1 MPDLFDTV
9 AELPASPKADVFDH
23 LAPDKPAGDLF
34 DQVAAAPSPNAL
46 RLQAVAIGA
55 EPPRNALEQDIQNL
69 HGRSRGSGMGFREA
83 PGTSKTRSLYDLATA
98 PLATLANGVT
108 AQMVNDARDVLMANS
123 EVNQLAAVA
132 KAQGFPLSTAQV
144 QQLYEARIARPQQ
157 KPEKIDQAVA
167 GVQNVAANAVNSLTS
182 PVGIATLGQGAL
194 PSVLGKAVTGAFV
207 ADMARHT
214 PEAARAAG
222 EASVNGDLQQKIEAY
237 GNLGVTAAFAAGM
250 GQHLGKGV
258 SLPNRGAA
266 RTIEDLPASPEN
278 TISSPEPARIN
289 EFTPEPEPTVAENA
303 RVDAQPRE
311 TGPVVSQEPP
321 VIESQTPSS
330 LDQSPTVK
338 ESLQVDA
345 QPRETSPVVS
355 QEPDLVRDKPAQTS
369 SPAPVAGENGWHEV
383 FRVDRSDV
391 PSGDEFRKGAHWG
404 TLEQANAILRRE
416 QEAGRKP
423 GLFRRALIK
432 SSNPLQTFDGGFWE
446 KVVKEADQAGN
457 DAIVYPNEGEGVG
470 GVSYIP
476 LQKESLHPTSTD
488 GFELVNGQYMRVAG
502 DMPDAIKSLT
512 IPESVELNELRI
524 TKENRG
530 YAPDKVETFLDGLKV
545 DTNGKVFDAVQGLP
559 IAAWNGL
566 VDITKAAYV
575 GGKKLAEAIQEGI
588 DWLRENHP
596 GVTFN
601 ERELR
606 QELGR
611 AAEPDLRQHGQRLLG
626 GPLSEETLGNI
637 SAFDYARR
645 TNESDRE
652 TAQRILDNHP
662 LDDVVQLL
670 TSEGRR
676 GIDGPVQTVLYD
688 LALERL
694 AKEEQL
700 AALMG
705 QHEQSSRLS
714 RQQGDIS
721 DMELSRRTDLA
732 QSLQAANRF
741 GLMSVGGILHT
752 ARRQFEKATGK
763 AGEIADKAAESIRRA
778 FADGFARG
786 RENAMQDK
794 TLNTELGRAVD
805 AGIATHPQILLEAGK
820 QVKTL
825 EERQALIQQRLQ
837 AIRNNRLARVKETI
851 GSGVPPEEVPGNPLD
866 ELLRTELRRVQGK
879 LRDVMMQND
888 AVVDTTGK
896 TLGDLLAAA
905 SSVPGGGAKRL
916 GRVLQERF
924 KQLVTDARRKELD
937 RLSKDTPS
945 LPRKVKHEF
954 ERLLELS
961 NLGLFNDRQL
971 YEKVREKY
979 GLPSWTAEI
988 QSEVN
993 RRAEAIQK
1001 MPRDS
1006 LQRQRATGDLLTY
1019 LKRQTRTAARELP
1032 MAFWYAHVLSE
1043 PFTHLKNVI
1052 GNLYNG
1058 AAYTGLAALK
1068 SPRDIPGMIVEL
1080 GRGLAAG
1087 TLDAADVIK
1096 TGQQTGIRFGAKLD
1110 AAPVIERLP
1119 KIFLP
1124 WKLVWRTLAAEDM
1137 LFFRAQEEMRSH
1149 VEAARMARAEGK
1161 EGKALKQRIAD
1172 IMGRTEE
1179 KVTAAQLQAHQEGLT
1194 GLDLRR
1200 RTDQI
1205 LHQQRPEALR
1215 ETARDHALRSTFNQR
1230 PEGVLGS
1237 LANSYN
1243 AQAAKFSASPDLAPR
1258 MVGSVMR
1265 LAVPFTG
1272 VVTNV
1277 VNEGLMYV
1285 PPVGYS
1291 RAIWG
1296 HLRGRMMGREVKQGE
1311 VIDTAVKATVGL
1323 LMIAGLGSLAAK
1335 NLEDDDPQFMIY
1347 GRGPSDRKQRQALEA
1362 LGWRPYTVKM
1372 GSQYINYSQSP
1383 TALALSWVGNYLD
1396 ARKWKSMDKTD
1407 ALNRVALAS
1416 LYLGNVVTDSSWLD
1430 GMAGLITVLDKE
1442 PNAKAGEKALQQAAR
1457 TAAGFVIPNAV
1468 MQVDQLFDANAYEA
1482 NSVETSVILATPFA
1496 RRTLKPAV
1504 NALGEPITK
1513 ERIRQFVSERKA
1525 DPLWELL
1532 NAKGAWP
1539 SVVDQT
1545 VYVGVKGSDRY
1556 RALTPDERYDF
1567 TVASGQRLKTLLTK
1581 ILPALQRADSETAQR
1596 LVRAATDNA
1605 RAIERAKLSGYNTGH
1620 IATH

>member
-9 AELPASPKADVFDH
+9 AELPTSPKADVFDH
-23 LAPDKPAGDLF
+23 LAPDNPAGDLF

-46 RLQAVAIGA
+46 RLQAVATGA
-55 EPPRNALEQDIQNL
+55 EPPRDALEQDIQNL
-69 HGRSRGSGMGFREA
+69 HGRSRGPGMGFREA

-167 GVQNVAANAVNSLTS
+167 GVQNVAANAVNSLIS
-182 PVGIATLGQGAL
+182 PVGLATLGQGAL

-278 TISSPEPARIN
+278 TISPPEPARIN
-289 EFTPEPEPTVAENA
+289 EFTPEPEPT
-303 RVDAQPRE
+303 
-311 TGPVVSQEPP
+311 G
-321 VIESQTPSS
+321 
-330 LDQSPTVK
+330 K
-338 ESLQVDA
+338 ESLPVDV

-355 QEPDLVRDKPAQTS
+355 QEPALVSDKPAETS
-369 SPAPVAGENGWHEV
+369 SPAPVESRSPNVAPPGEIRPVAGE
-383 FRVDRSDV
+383 
-391 PSGDEFRKGAHWG
+391 
-404 TLEQANAILRRE
+404 T
-416 QEAGRKP
+416 
-423 GLFRRALIK
+423 
-432 SSNPLQTFDGGFWE
+432 
-446 KVVKEADQAGN
+446 
-457 DAIVYPNEGEGVG
+457 
-470 GVSYIP
+470 IP
-476 LQKESLHPTSTD
+476 LGLDRPERADPSLQRLSDAAFGDLYHQIDKKLSTAESLHDEGQIAPEDLAPIQDQFSAVKLENFRRNSRNTVPEDLFHDLGQLSGAAMAGGEGSPAFERARILLDELKRQGATKQDIQRDVSLQSNDQAEVFAGQAKDIEGLIAQIYPTK
-488 GFELVNGQYMRVAG
+488 V
-502 DMPDAIKSLT
+502 
-512 IPESVELNELRI
+512 
-524 TKENRG
+524 
-530 YAPDKVETFLDGLKV
+530 PDKVETFLDGLKV
-545 DTNGKVFDAVQGLP
+545 DTTGKVFDAVQGLP

-588 DWLRENHP
+588 DWLREKHP

-611 AAEPDLRQHGQRLLG
+611 AAEPDLRQHGERLLG

-688 LALERL
+688 LSLERL

-705 QHEQSSRLS
+705 DHEQSSRLS

-805 AGIATHPQILLEAGK
+805 AGIATHPKILLEAGK

-924 KQLVTDARRKELD
+924 KQFVTDARRKELD

-1032 MAFWYAHVLSE
+1032 MAFWYAHVLSG

-1272 VVTNV
+1272 VITNV

-1372 GSQYINYSQSP
+1372 GSKYINYSQSP

-1396 ARKWKSMDKTD
+1396 ARKWKSMDQTD

-1430 GMAGLITVLDKE
+1430 GMAGLITALDKE

-1457 TAAGFVIPNAV
+1457 TATGFVIPNAV
-1468 MQVDQLFDANAYEA
+1468 MQIDQLFDANAYEA

-1556 RALTPDERYDF
+1556 RALTPDERYAF

-1620 IATH
+1620 